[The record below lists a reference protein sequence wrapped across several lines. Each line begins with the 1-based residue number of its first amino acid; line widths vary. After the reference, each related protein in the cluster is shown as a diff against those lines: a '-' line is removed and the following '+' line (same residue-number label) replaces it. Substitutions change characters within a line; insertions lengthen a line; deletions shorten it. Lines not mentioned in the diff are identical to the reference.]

1 MSFWIAGGPQ
11 YFGILWWCFFFFFDA
26 DGVFNDWLL
35 LSVAVVFSELCL
47 DVSQYFSIPVVLL
60 ISSMLILF
68 ASWVCVVELKRFSF
82 CRRGVPAVVALS
94 WLFDPDVRSPLSSSS

>member
-1 MSFWIAGGPQ
+1 MLSSFRVALVFLNPRVSVSVLFWIAGGPQ
-11 YFGILWWCFFFFFDA
+11 YFGILWWCFFFFAA
-26 DGVFNDWLL
+26 DGVFNEWLL

-68 ASWVCVVELKRFSF
+68 ASWVCVELKCFPF
-82 CRRGVPAVVALS
+82 CRGVPAVV
-94 WLFDPDVRSPLSSSS
+94 